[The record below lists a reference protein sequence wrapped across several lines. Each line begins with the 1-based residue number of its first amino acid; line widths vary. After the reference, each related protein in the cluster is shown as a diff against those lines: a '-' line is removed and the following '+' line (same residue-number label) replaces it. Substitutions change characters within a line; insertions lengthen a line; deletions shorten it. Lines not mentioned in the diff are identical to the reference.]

1 MREFQENIS
10 IFFLLTFAHRVHIRI
25 SLLLYRLVAL
35 EGKNNVIH
43 NPAAC
48 SQSYF
53 P

>member
-10 IFFLLTFAHRVHIRI
+10 IFSLLTCAHRAHIRI

-35 EGKNNVIH
+35 EGKNNLIH
-43 NPAAC
+43 SPAAC

>member
-10 IFFLLTFAHRVHIRI
+10 IFSLLTCAHRAHIRV
-25 SLLLYRLVAL
+25 SLLRLVAL
-35 EGKNNVIH
+35 EGKNNLIH
-43 NPAAC
+43 SPAAC